1 MLAKVTT
8 ATIAGLTAE
17 PVTAEVD
24 ISHGQTRFTLVGLP
38 DPSVKEA
45 EERVRSAIKNSDF
58 EYPLGRITVNLAP
71 AELKKT
77 GAWYDLPI
85 ALAILAASY
94 QTPAESTE
102 GLLVLGELSL
112 DGDIRPVNGVLS
124 AALYARKA
132 KLKGLIV
139 PAENAAE
146 AACLPGL
153 NVYPVQHLA
162 EAASFLKG
170 NLEIGPKPITPLSKL
185 LAHSSYPVDLSE
197 VKGQEHAKR
206 ALEVAAAGMH
216 NVLLMGPPGSG
227 KTMLSQRMPT
237 ILPDLSVGEAIE
249 VSTVYSIAGQLP
261 PGKSLITTRPFRHP
275 HHTISA
281 AGLAGGGSTP
291 GPGEISLAHTGV
303 LFLDE
308 MLEFTP
314 KTLELLRQ
322 PLEDGAITISRAR
335 TAVTFPSR
343 FLLLAAANPCPC
355 GYLGDPVK
363 PCRCTI
369 GDINKYR
376 KRLSGSL
383 LDRIDIVLE
392 VPRIGAEKL
401 SKTAPTG
408 ESSETV
414 RERVMKAW
422 VTQRERYRGRRKVR
436 SNSHLRGR
444 AIEEHCMLD
453 EASENLLARAMDRL
467 GLTTR
472 GYQSIRKVARTIA
485 DLDGSGSIKVS
496 HLAEAIQYRAGEE
509 RLRYMG

>member
-17 PVTAEVD
+17 AVTTEVD
-24 ISHGQTRFTLVGLP
+24 ISHGQTHFTLVGLP

-45 EERVRSAIKNSDF
+45 EERVRSAIRNSDF

-94 QTPAESTE
+94 QIPAESTE

-112 DGDIRPVNGVLS
+112 DGDIKPVNGVLS
-124 AALYARKA
+124 AALYARDA
-132 KLKGLIV
+132 KLRGLIV

-146 AACLPGL
+146 AACIEGL
-153 NVYPVQHLA
+153 KVYPVQHLA

-170 NLEIGPKPITPLSKL
+170 NLEIAPQPVTPLSKL
-185 LAHSSYPVDLSE
+185 LARSSYSVDFSE
-197 VKGQEHAKR
+197 VRGQEAAKR

-227 KTMLSQRMPT
+227 KTMMSQRMPT
-237 ILPDLSVGEAIE
+237 ILPDLSEQEAIE
-249 VSTVYSIAGQLP
+249 VSTIYSIAGQLP
-261 PGKSLITTRPFRHP
+261 AGKSLVTTRPFRHP

-281 AGLAGGGSTP
+281 AGLAGGGTTP

-308 MLEFTP
+308 TLEFTQ

-322 PLEDGAITISRAR
+322 PLEDGEITISRAR
-335 TAVTFPSR
+335 SAVTFPSR
-343 FLLLAAANPCPC
+343 FLLLAATNPCPC
-355 GYLGDPVK
+355 GYLGDPLK

-376 KRLSGSL
+376 KRLSGPL
-383 LDRIDIVLE
+383 LDRIDIVIE
-392 VPRIGAEKL
+392 VPRVGVEKL
-401 SKTAPTG
+401 RKDAPVG
-408 ESSETV
+408 EDSATI

-422 VTQRERYRGRRKVR
+422 RAQQERYRKRRKVHF
-436 SNSHLRGR
+436 NSHLQGKDIDKLC
-444 AIEEHCMLD
+444 ALD
-453 EASENLLARAMDRL
+453 EASENLLSRE
-467 GLTTR
+467 
-472 GYQSIRKVARTIA
+472 
-485 DLDGSGSIKVS
+485 SIKVS